1 MNCRIC
7 GADLPEGAMFCGECG
22 SSTSATPESRRR
34 ADPRPGDT
42 TVIER
47 GLVRESGVI
56 SIPVEGFHAGAEPA
70 GVVPGVSPEVTPAV
84 ADPLGAA
91 ASVADATELEGTVT
105 PTASARGA
113 EVGVEPAPADVD
125 AEASRADAEVGDGAD
140 GSGARPW
147 APASPVG
154 SDAAEGPDRTHARFV
169 LRFTT
174 GETRTVFGTGLIGRR
189 PMPQPGESYDHL
201 VQIADRSL
209 SVSKT
214 HLEFGEHDEQLWV
227 ADRFS
232 ANGTVVH
239 RPDAG
244 AVRCEPGRRYLV
256 PRGSRVEIAE
266 QSFRVE

>member
-34 ADPRPGDT
+34 ADSRPGDT
-42 TVIER
+42 TVLER
-47 GLVRESGVI
+47 GLVRESGVV
-56 SIPVEGFHAGAEPA
+56 SIPVEGFHASVESPAADASVDAGEDAGDASITDTSVTETPDGAPTVDAPVARGPEADAPPATADGIDAADADAEATSAEAAEPA
-70 GVVPGVSPEVTPAV
+70 A
-84 ADPLGAA
+84 L
-91 ASVADATELEGTVT
+91 
-105 PTASARGA
+105 
-113 EVGVEPAPADVD
+113 
-125 AEASRADAEVGDGAD
+125 
-140 GSGARPW
+140 PW
-147 APASPVG
+147 APG
-154 SDAAEGPDRTHARFV
+154 SQGEPDAAAAPARGLARFII
-169 LRFTT
+169 RFST

-189 PMPQPGESYDHL
+189 PIPQPGETFDHL

-214 HLEFGEHDEQLWV
+214 HLEFGHHDDELWV

>member
-1 MNCRIC
+1 
-7 GADLPEGAMFCGECG
+7 MFCGECG
-22 SSTSATPESRRR
+22 SSTSATAESRRR

-42 TVIER
+42 TVLER
-47 GLVRESGVI
+47 GLVRESGVV
-56 SIPVEGFHAGAEPA
+56 SIPVEGFHAPVESAAADAGADAGVHAGEASVAEASVTETLAGAPAVDAPVARAPEAGAPPATAGGIDAADAEAGATEAAEPA
-70 GVVPGVSPEVTPAV
+70 A
-84 ADPLGAA
+84 L
-91 ASVADATELEGTVT
+91 
-105 PTASARGA
+105 
-113 EVGVEPAPADVD
+113 
-125 AEASRADAEVGDGAD
+125 
-140 GSGARPW
+140 PW
-147 APASPVG
+147 APDSQGEP
-154 SDAAEGPDRTHARFV
+154 DAATPPARALARFI
-169 LRFTT
+169 LRFST

-189 PMPQPGESYDHL
+189 PIPQPGETFDHL

-214 HLEFGEHDEQLWV
+214 HLEFGEHDEELWV

-239 RPDAG
+239 RPDDG